1 MYISEF
7 WCGAIATILV
17 ELSLVIAYGMWTSF
31 EEKKHKNKNR

>member
-17 ELSLVIAYGMWTSF
+17 EFSIVIVYGIWTSV
-31 EEKKHKNKNR
+31 EEKKNKDKNK